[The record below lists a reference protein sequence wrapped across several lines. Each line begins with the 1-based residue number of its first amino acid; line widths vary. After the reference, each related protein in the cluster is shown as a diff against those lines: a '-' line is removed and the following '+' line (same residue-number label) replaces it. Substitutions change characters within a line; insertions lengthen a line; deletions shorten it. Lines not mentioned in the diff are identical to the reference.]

1 MDELDAWVIYGRIA
15 DAALAIESLVY
26 TPPFGDM
33 AGDMGNGG
41 KVCRHHEILF
51 LNCSANHPFHSSTL
65 TWYHVHQ
72 AKQTQSVVI
81 IDPTR
86 PTLLDTFSIYHVIP

>member
-33 AGDMGNGG
+33 AVNWKGRC
-41 KVCRHHEILF
+41 VQP
-51 LNCSANHPFHSSTL
+51 S
-65 TWYHVHQ
+65 
-72 AKQTQSVVI
+72 
-81 IDPTR
+81 
-86 PTLLDTFSIYHVIP
+86 